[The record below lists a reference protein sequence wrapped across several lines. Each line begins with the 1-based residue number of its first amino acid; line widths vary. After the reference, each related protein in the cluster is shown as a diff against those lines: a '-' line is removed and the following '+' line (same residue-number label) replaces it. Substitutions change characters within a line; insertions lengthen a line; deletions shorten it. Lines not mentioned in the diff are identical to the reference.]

1 MQETWKKPLQ
11 IFYYP
16 NSMVKVFKYSFYD
29 LVRSR
34 WMYAYLLFFLLVT
47 TGLVYFSQ
55 DLSRAMISLMNIV
68 LILCPLIG
76 TLFGALYFYSS
87 REFIDLLLALPLP
100 RRSIFLGKYLG
111 LAFSLALSFILGVS
125 VPMIVFGIFSTGL
138 ILNFLTLI
146 STGVFLTFIFTAIA
160 FLVALKFINS
170 IRGFGVAIFI
180 WLFLTVI
187 YDGLILLALLYF
199 ENYPLDRFV
208 LVMSLFNPVDLSRI
222 LIMLQLD
229 ISALMGYT
237 GAVFR
242 KFLGTGTGMAVAYS
256 ALVLWVVLPVLAFL
270 RLARR
275 KDF

>member
-1 MQETWKKPLQ
+1 M
-11 IFYYP
+11 Y
-16 NSMVKVFKYSFYD
+16 KVFKYSFYD

-34 WMYAYLLFFLLVT
+34 WTYAYLLFFLLVT

-55 DLSRAMISLMNIV
+55 DLSRAMISLMNIL

-76 TLFGALYFYSS
+76 TLFGALYFYNSK
-87 REFIDLLLALPLP
+87 EFIDLLLALPLP

-111 LAFSLALSFILGVS
+111 LAFSLTLSFVLGITL
-125 VPMIVFGIFSTGL
+125 PMIIFGVLTSGL
-138 ILNFLTLI
+138 LLNFITLL

-160 FLVALKFINS
+160 FLVSLKFENP
-170 IRGFGVAIFI
+170 IRGFGLAIFI
-180 WLFLTVI
+180 WLFLSVI
-187 YDGLILLALLYF
+187 YDGLVLLILMYF
-199 ENYPLDRFV
+199 ESYPLDKFA

-242 KFLGTGTGMAVAYS
+242 KFLGTGTGITVAYA
-256 ALVLWVVLPVLAFL
+256 ALIAWVILPVVIFL
-270 RLARR
+270 RIARK

>member
-1 MQETWKKPLQ
+1 M
-11 IFYYP
+11 I
-16 NSMVKVFKYSFYD
+16 KVFKYSFYD

-34 WMYAYLLFFLLVT
+34 WTYAYLLFFLLVT

-55 DLSRAMISLMNIV
+55 DLSRAMISLMNIL

-76 TLFGALYFYSS
+76 TLFGALYFYNSK
-87 REFIDLLLALPLP
+87 EFIDLLLALPLP

-111 LAFSLALSFILGVS
+111 LAFSLTLSFVLGITL
-125 VPMIVFGIFSTGL
+125 PMIIFGVLTSGL
-138 ILNFLTLI
+138 LVNFITLL

-160 FLVALKFINS
+160 FLVSLKFENP
-170 IRGFGVAIFI
+170 IRGFGLAIFI
-180 WLFLTVI
+180 WLFLSVI
-187 YDGLILLALLYF
+187 YDGLVLLILMYF
-199 ENYPLDRFV
+199 ESYPLDRFA

-242 KFLGTGTGMAVAYS
+242 KFLGTGTGIAVAYG
-256 ALVLWVVLPVLAFL
+256 ALIAWVILPVVLFL
-270 RLARR
+270 RIARK

>member
-1 MQETWKKPLQ
+1 MRK
-11 IFYYP
+11 I
-16 NSMVKVFKYSFYD
+16 FKYSFFD

-34 WMYAYLLFFLLVT
+34 WTYAYLLFFLLVT
-47 TGLVYFSQ
+47 TGLVYFSH
-55 DLSRAMISLMNIV
+55 DLSRTLISLMNIV

-76 TLFGALYFYSS
+76 TLFGALYFYNS

-111 LAFSLALSFILGVS
+111 LAFSLSLSFFLGVS
-125 VPMIVFGIFSTGL
+125 LPMIFFGILTSGL
-138 ILNFLTLI
+138 FLNFLTLL
-146 STGVFLTFIFTAIA
+146 STGIFLTFIFTAIA
-160 FLVALKFINS
+160 FLVALSFENP
-170 IRGFGVAIFI
+170 IRGFGAAIFT
-180 WLFLTVI
+180 WLFLAVI
-187 YDGLILLALLYF
+187 YDGLMLVILMYF
-199 ENYPLDRFV
+199 EQYPLDRFA

-242 KFLGTGTGMAVAYS
+242 KFLGTWTGMAVAYG
-256 ALVLWVVLPVLAFL
+256 ALVVWVVLPVTAFL
-270 RLARR
+270 KIARR